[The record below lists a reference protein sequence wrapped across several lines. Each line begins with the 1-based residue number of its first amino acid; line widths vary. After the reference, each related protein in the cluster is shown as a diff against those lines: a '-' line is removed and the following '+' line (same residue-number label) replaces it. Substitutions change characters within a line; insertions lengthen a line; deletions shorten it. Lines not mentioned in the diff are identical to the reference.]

1 MGTKDKKDL
10 KAKKASLKQGGA
22 RKLWPGAPNPET
34 GEDRDQ
40 ARLMQK
46 AREVID
52 QTPEV
57 RLEKVLALR
66 EAIRKGTYKV
76 DARKLANLLLVQMI
90 RERKSS

>member
-1 MGTKDKKDL
+1 MGTKDKKNL
-10 KAKKASLKQGGA
+10 EANKASLKRRRAGKV
-22 RKLWPGAPNPET
+22 RPGAPNPEN

-40 ARLMQK
+40 ARLRQK

-57 RLEKVLALR
+57 RLEKVKALR

-76 DARKLANLLLVQMI
+76 DARKLANLLIVKMI
-90 RERKSS
+90 RERE